1 MDIQGHPS
9 SLALPVI
16 NVIIQIPVSRTLS
29 KSPLPWEGSDNVWG
43 LGDEVNY
50 TQCPLITSLISTAPS
65 TGCFFLPPPSI
76 LTWGYLKW
84 YGTPSITH
92 WLRTKFSKRSLFSL
106 LSSFFYLLM
115 FK

>member
-9 SLALPVI
+9 PLALPVI

-29 KSPLPWEGSDNVWG
+29 KSPLPWGGNDDVWG

-65 TGCFFLPPPSI
+65 TGCFFLPPLSI
-76 LTWGYLKW
+76 LTWGHLKW
-84 YGTPSITH
+84 YAIHHT
-92 WLRTKFSKRSLFSL
+92 LVKDQVLQEVSL